1 MRGDFWYDL
10 FLFLHIL
17 AAIVGFG
24 STFVWPALS
33 SRARKLPPEQAY
45 AITHTGLETSKTL
58 TRPVIW
64 GVGLTGV
71 VLTFLWGNKMDDIAE
86 AFGEPWVSTAI
97 LLFVIAVAV
106 SEALHF
112 PNLRAMDELGARLAS
127 GQVTPPAGG
136 GPPAEVAE
144 MQARGKRAAMFGG
157 ILHLLFVVILFL
169 MVWKPGT

>member
-1 MRGDFWYDL
+1 MRGDFLYDL

-33 SRARKLPPEQAY
+33 SRARKLPPEQGY
-45 AITHTGLETSKTL
+45 AITHAGLETSKVL

-71 VLTFLWGNKMDDIAE
+71 VLTLLWGNEIDDVAE

-97 LLFVIAVAV
+97 LLYVIAIAV
-106 SEALHF
+106 SEVLHL
-112 PNLRAMDELGARLAS
+112 PNLKAMDELGGRLAS
-127 GQVTPPAGG
+127 GQATPPAGG

-144 MQARGKRAAMFGG
+144 LQQRGKRAGMFGG
-157 ILHLLFVVILFL
+157 ILHLIFVVILYL
-169 MVWKPGT
+169 MVFKPGA